1 MRFLCF
7 TFFCAAL
14 TTSLS
19 AHAQHSPKQIV
30 VDALRHRSLSEAQAI
45 AAKCSPEK
53 KGLEACVAEAKP
65 LCRGLAIGK
74 HCGLRETATS
84 DFSAALQAASKAH
97 AVAALCLENA
107 KPYEECVWDLQTAC
121 KGLAIGKYC
130 GLSHTHSF

>member
-1 MRFLCF
+1 MRFLYF

-30 VDALRHRSLSEAQAI
+30 EDALRHRSLSEAQAI

-97 AVAALCLENA
+97 AVAGVAVRVGNWRVLVMPKVLGH
-107 KPYEECVWDLQTAC
+107 LGI
-121 KGLAIGKYC
+121 KGTLDKQLG
-130 GLSHTHSF
+130 